1 MNFVFRDSKHAESLK
16 RDLWNG
22 QKSQIRPRRDGNR
35 SETRIS
41 QLRELRVNC
50 SARFRVRFSTPFKQD
65 RPFIVRPLILLPP
78 PSRSRDCRFLAN
90 HAASVKVLTIHV
102 FFISANLVGYFCLSC
117 MRDMHASVFFKLFVY
132 LFIKFL
138 PVIVNFFIF

>member
-102 FFISANLVGYFCLSC
+102 FFSFLLIWLVT
-117 MRDMHASVFFKLFVY
+117 FVY
-132 LFIKFL
+132 PACVICMHRFFSNSLFIYL
-138 PVIVNFFIF
+138 LNFYL

>member
-1 MNFVFRDSKHAESLK
+1 MKNQIKIQQIKWNTNILFCKMHEFCILWFETFAESLK

-50 SARFRVRFSTPFKQD
+50 TARFRVRFSTPFKQD
-65 RPFIVRPLILLPP
+65 RPFIVRPLILFPP

-90 HAASVKVLTIHV
+90 HAAGVKVLTIHI
-102 FFISANLVGYFCLSC
+102 FFS
-117 MRDMHASVFFKLFVY
+117 
-132 LFIKFL
+132 FL
-138 PVIVNFFIF
+138 LI